1 MSVDGEIA
9 MNANLNWAKRAS
21 LGVLVA
27 VALAGCAASPSAP
40 PPEITQRI
48 EAARTPADHQSL
60 ATYYTQEAAKA
71 RDKVL
76 EHRRM
81 GASYKTMASVSRDSG
96 MYNHCNSLVKSSE
109 DMAKEYDAL
118 AASHRQLAEQAK

>member
-1 MSVDGEIA
+1 MSTHIT
-9 MNANLNWAKRAS
+9 WAKRAT

-76 EHRRM
+76 EHRKM
-81 GASYKTMASVSRDSG
+81 GKSYQSMAAANRGSG
-96 MYNHCNSLVKSSE
+96 MLTHCNGLVQSYES
-109 DMAKEYDAL
+109 AAVEYDAL
-118 AASHRQLAEQAK
+118 AVAHRQMADQAKP